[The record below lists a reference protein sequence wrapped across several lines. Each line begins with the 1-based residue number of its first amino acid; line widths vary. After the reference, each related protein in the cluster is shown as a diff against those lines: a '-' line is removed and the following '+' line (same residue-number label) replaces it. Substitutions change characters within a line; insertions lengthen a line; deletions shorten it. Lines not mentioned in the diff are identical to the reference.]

1 MELRKE
7 ISLLFFIL
15 LCAATLAQELP
26 PIQNFNPIEYGGENQ
41 NWNIVRSADKILYD
55 AIDKGLLDYNGLKWA
70 FNPSSIE
77 TISFT
82 ITRPW
87 YLSNLLLAIYVL
99 GAVLLVF
106 LIHRAYKQHFQR
118 KQQMMMENNQR
129 ELELVRIQNEKD
141 IVKLKNDQLKKDFKN
156 KSNELAAATMSIIK
170 KNELLARVKKQLLD
184 AAGNNETTK
193 QIITL
198 IDRNLNQN
206 DDWELFKD
214 AFNNADR
221 KFLKKLNKAHP
232 NLSPNEIRLCSYLR
246 LNLSSK
252 EIAGL
257 FNISP
262 RSAEI
267 KRYRLRKKLNLNH
280 EENLVNYILKL

>member
-1 MELRKE
+1 VKLKKK
-7 ISLLFFIL
+7 IAPLFASL
-15 LCAATLAQELP
+15 LCAINWAQELS
-26 PIQNFNPIEYGGENQ
+26 PIQDYSPIAYQAENQ
-41 NWNIVRSADKILYD
+41 NWAVSHSADYIIY
-55 AIDKGLLDYNGLKWA
+55 ISNNKGPLDYNGLKWA
-70 FNPSSIE
+70 FNPSPNE
-77 TISFT
+77 TISFA
-82 ITRPW
+82 IIRPW
-87 YLSNLLLAIYVL
+87 YQTKLLLAIYLL
-99 GAVLLVF
+99 GAVLLIF
-106 LIHRAYKQHFQR
+106 LVHQAYKRHYQSR
-118 KQQMMMENNQR
+118 QQQMMENNQR
-129 ELELVRIQNEKD
+129 ELELIRIQNEKD

-170 KNELLARVKKQLLD
+170 KNELLTRVKKQLLD
-184 AAGNNETTK
+184 ATGNNETTK

-262 RSAEI
+262 RSIEI

-280 EENLVNYILKL
+280 EENLVNYMLKL